1 MIKGMGYFNLLILWS
16 SLELSRNLEYSPIS
30 RAQLSKLPARTVEAL
45 SDVPK
50 EGRVGEGPG
59 RI

>member
-1 MIKGMGYFNLLILWS
+1 MGYFNLLILWS

-59 RI
+59 RS